1 MSFSLLL
8 SFVSKMYGGLN
19 MFDSRRLMR
28 LNATWYSTIRMC
40 DLIGVGM
47 AMLGEEYHWGMGS
60 EVFYAY
66 VPPSVE

>member
-1 MSFSLLL
+1 MLAGKIALLTAVGNGFYICL
-8 SFVSKMYGGLN
+8 FVFLCGGLAICGHI
-19 MFDSRRLMR
+19 RR
-28 LNATWYSTIRMC
+28 C
-40 DLIGVGM
+40 DLARVGM